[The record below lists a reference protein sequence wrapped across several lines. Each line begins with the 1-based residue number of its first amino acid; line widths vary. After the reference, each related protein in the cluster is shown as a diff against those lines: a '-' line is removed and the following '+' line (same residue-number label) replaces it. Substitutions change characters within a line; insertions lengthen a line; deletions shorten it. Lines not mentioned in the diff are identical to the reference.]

1 LAYALLTAAFRIH
14 ARNHPDQALGVY
26 TLRLQIFFARTHA
39 SAFALLGCTVQTGV
53 GGLAHPLTFGSFSQ
67 LLRKRRKMQVNNGVP
82 ADQLVS
88 ARWRKSQASNPSGS
102 CVEVADLDGG
112 DIAVRNSRHPS
123 GPALVYTRAEI
134 DAFLIGVKNG
144 EFDDLGLSG

>member
-1 LAYALLTAAFRIH
+1 LAYSLLTAAFRIH
-14 ARNHPDQALGVY
+14 ARNYLDRALGVY
-26 TLRLQIFFARTHA
+26 TLRLQIFYARTHA
-39 SAFALLGCTVQTGV
+39 SAFALLGCTVQTAV
-53 GGLAHPLTFGSFSQ
+53 RGLAHPLAFGSFSQ
-67 LLRKRRKMQVNNGVP
+67 LLRKRRKMQVNNGIP

-102 CVEVADLDGG
+102 CVEVAELGG
-112 DIAVRNSRHPS
+112 DGIAVRNSRHPS